1 MPDNTARMLLIVD
14 ILGTFVFAM
23 EGAMAAINAGLDVFG
38 IVVLSFVTAVG
49 GGIVRDLLI
58 GAIPPAAIRDWRY
71 TAIAFVT
78 AVLVS
83 ILHSFVFRIPA
94 NLVMVLDAAGLGLFA
109 VAGAEK
115 ALDYKIH
122 PYVAIVMGTITGCG
136 GGTVRDLLLAQVP
149 MVLRSD
155 IYATAALAGSAV
167 MIAARKLGISPAI
180 AATLGGVVCFSLR
193 VVAVW
198 RHWNLPRV
206 GP

>member
-1 MPDNTARMLLIVD
+1 MPNNTSRLLLVIDIV
-14 ILGTFVFAM
+14 GTAVFAM
-23 EGAMAAINAGLDVFG
+23 EGAMAGINAGLDVFG

-49 GGIVRDLLI
+49 GGIIRDLLI

-71 TAIAFVT
+71 TAIACVT
-78 AVLVS
+78 AGLVC
-83 ILHSFVFRIPA
+83 ILHGFVFRIPVT
-94 NLVMVLDAAGLGLFA
+94 LLMVLDAAGLGLFA
-109 VAGAEK
+109 IAGAEK
-115 ALDYKIH
+115 ALEFKIH

-167 MIAARKLGISPAI
+167 MIAARKMGLSPTLSAV
-180 AATLGGVVCFSLR
+180 LGGVVCFTLR